1 MSFYDVMNS
10 IDSFLWGTPFLAFVI
25 LVGLYFTIRS
35 GLFTIAHF
43 GHVMKYTL
51 GSMTSKEANSR
62 AEAED
67 DRISSR

>member
-25 LVGLYFTIRS
+25 LVGLYFTIRG

-43 GHVMKYTL
+43 GHVIKFTEVHA
-51 GSMTSKEANSR
+51 GQHDQQRGKRQERQARVSF
-62 AEAED
+62 
-67 DRISSR
+67 